1 VQWIAQVFP
10 MYWLGL
16 GMRSSLLSDSALVGE
31 IGHSWRYWQTFVV
44 LGAWALLGLILA
56 PIVLRR
62 MTRRGTGAQIGKA
75 MRQVG

>member
-16 GMRSSLLSDSALVGE
+16 GMRSSLLPDSGLVLE
-31 IGHSWRYWQTFVV
+31 IGHSWREWQTFGV

-62 MTRRGTGAQIGKA
+62 MTRRGTGAPIRKA
-75 MRQVG
+75 TQHVG